1 MSEMTPDLCSSKHGN
16 NHWPLA
22 ELMQTELHHIQTL
35 TVMSEVFRRGMLE
48 ELQLDL
54 ECVAKVFPCLD
65 PLLLFHRNLFGAMQ
79 DCKQAATQPENPR
92 NYLIQQIGDVLIQ
105 QVGRTP
111 TLRSCDTQPQCVC
124 QACRDP
130 ISLPISSLEKMQ
142 RR

>member
-1 MSEMTPDLCSSKHGN
+1 MGEITPDICSSKHGN
-16 NHWPLA
+16 NHWPHA

-65 PLLLFHRNLFGAMQ
+65 PLLLFHSNLFGAMQ
-79 DCKQAATQPENPR
+79 DCRQAATRPENPR
-92 NYLIQQIGDVLIQ
+92 NYLIQQIGDVLLQ

-111 TLRSCDTQPQCVC
+111 TLCHGVLMRPVMTPLLSQPV
-124 QACRDP
+124 
-130 ISLPISSLEKMQ
+130 LW
-142 RR
+142 